1 MFKETIQQDLGLA
14 IERGGEDTTPT
25 FLVWEPEDL
34 WMQPVKM
41 GEDKGREVWWASDDD
56 KSPLAVHSSAA
67 GTQKLRA
74 GPEAHSP
81 EPRCPAEGAP

>member
-14 IERGGEDTTPT
+14 IERRGEDTTPT

-34 WMQPVKM
+34 LMQPAKM
-41 GEDKGREVWWASDDD
+41 GEDKGREVWWASDGD

-67 GTQKLRA
+67 GT
-74 GPEAHSP
+74 
-81 EPRCPAEGAP
+81 